1 MEKVW
6 GKVPDDVFE
15 LRYKEYEK
23 RWKHNLHIVMEERQ
37 NIIKEH
43 KHNPKEKEY

>member
-1 MEKVW
+1 MFKTKLEMEKVW

-23 RWKHNLHIVMEERQ
+23 R
-37 NIIKEH
+37 
-43 KHNPKEKEY
+43 